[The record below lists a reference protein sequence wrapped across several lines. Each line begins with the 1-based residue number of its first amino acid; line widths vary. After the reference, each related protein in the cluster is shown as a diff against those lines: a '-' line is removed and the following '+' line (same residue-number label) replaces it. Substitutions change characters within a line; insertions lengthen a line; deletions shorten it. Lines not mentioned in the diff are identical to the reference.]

1 MAGCSTDVDGVNCCG
16 KFCMAFT
23 AARAAL
29 VAISLMACSMLRDTI
44 DWIWESCAS
53 FKRPGSFCSTVDLV
67 EVPGFVLS
75 EACCC
80 RREINVAFRPV
91 VERPFSSHLRRKS
104 SIVTS
109 LSASVLLLLRTG
121 GIAISMCAPP
131 PLPLHFPLNFQKN
144 NAKIKINFIMWSCK
158 ILSLCH

>member
-1 MAGCSTDVDGVNCCG
+1 MILWDDMAGCSTDVDGVNCCG
-16 KFCMAFT
+16 EFCMAFT

-29 VAISLMACSMLRDTI
+29 VAMSLMACSMLRDTI

-121 GIAISMCAPP
+121 GIANTTSENTII
-131 PLPLHFPLNFQKN
+131 F
-144 NAKIKINFIMWSCK
+144 
-158 ILSLCH
+158 